1 MPASP
6 VFSSIGSASSSVRT
20 MMVGP
25 SPFLKSAT
33 SPVLR
38 FELPDFYSGATDR
51 IDRFTEGFLLRRL
64 QIYIEPKAVVFWAL
78 GDGSIHLGAAHPDT
92 GLKAESSLT
101 IGTYQGTKVQIGGS
115 VEESGPNATHV
126 WSGRLQFSVPLK

>member
-64 QIYIEPKAVVFWAL
+64 QEDRAL
-78 GDGSIHLGAAHPDT
+78 CATDLGPCHDVA
-92 GLKAESSLT
+92 
-101 IGTYQGTKVQIGGS
+101 
-115 VEESGPNATHV
+115 
-126 WSGRLQFSVPLK
+126 RC